1 MTTDE
6 PKQDSGYGETPPKD
20 ECAECDTKLIDEL
33 KCKAAG
39 VAAEA
44 EYNAEYQGEV
54 TAAQAKF
61 TEIRNNYRKTRTE
74 VTLDVQDMKHQAK
87 RLIDRIKCLIKQERV
102 VECLDE
108 AWCDVYEDLKECWS
122 GGCCV
127 DDPGQCDF
135 DTTDTSLDEAG
146 LKKLIAEYVEKA
158 KKAKECFEKLSG
170 EPEALAQ
177 RVRDRKAELDTIVTQ
192 LGGDAATTDLKRLYA
207 MALVLKY
214 RLSIVWNGFK
224 ETKDFVDCLCRA
236 LTCWTEG
243 SAAIAVLKGRLAVK
257 ECQDKA
263 DKDRCA
269 ALAAN
274 PVDEILTV
282 YDKKC
287 CEDPCP
293 DTDDDDHDDDC
304 GCHDH
309 KKPDPSPYDQ
319 NKPDRQDQSA
329 Y

>member
-1 MTTDE
+1 MATDE
-6 PKQDSGYGETPPKD
+6 PQQHSGYGETPSKD
-20 ECAECDTKLIDEL
+20 ECVECDTTLIDKL

-44 EYNAEYQGEV
+44 AYNAEYQDKV
-54 TAAQAKF
+54 TAAKTEF
-61 TEIRNNYRKTRTE
+61 TEIRNKYRTTRTE
-74 VTLDVQDMKHQAK
+74 VALDVQDMRHQVK
-87 RLIDRIKCLIKQERV
+87 RAIDRIKCLIKQERV

-108 AWCDVYEDLKECWS
+108 AWCDVRDALDECWS

-127 DDPGQCDF
+127 KEPDCQF
-135 DTTDTSLDEAG
+135 DTSDPPSDETE

-158 KKAKECFEKLSG
+158 AKAEACFKQLSE
-170 EPEALAQ
+170 EPAALAQ
-177 RVRDRKAELDTIVTQ
+177 RVRDRKADLDAVQTMI
-192 LGGDAATTDLKRLYA
+192 GGDAATTDLKRLYA
-207 MALVLKY
+207 MALVLQY
-214 RLSIVWNGFK
+214 RLWRVWNGFK

-243 SAAIAVLKGRLAVK
+243 SAAIAVLKGKLAVE
-257 ECQDKA
+257 ECEDKA
-263 DKDRCA
+263 DQDRCA

-293 DTDDDDHDDDC
+293 DDEDEDEDEDECSCDDD
-304 GCHDH
+304 
-309 KKPDPSPYDQ
+309 KKRKKDKHS
-319 NKPDRQDQSA
+319 NWSA
-329 Y
+329 D

>member
-1 MTTDE
+1 MATDE
-6 PKQDSGYGETPPKD
+6 PRQESECDDTSPKD
-20 ECAECDTKLIDEL
+20 ECAECDTTLIDEL

-44 EYNAEYQGEV
+44 AYNAEYQDKI
-54 TAAQAKF
+54 TAAQAEF
-61 TEIRNNYRKTRTE
+61 TEIRNKYRKTRTE
-74 VTLDVQDMKHQAK
+74 VTLDVQDMRHQIK
-87 RLIDRIKCLIKQERV
+87 RAIDRIKCLIKQERV

-108 AWCDVYEDLKECWS
+108 AWCDVKEELDKCWS

-127 DDPGQCDF
+127 KEAECQF
-135 DTTDTSLDEAG
+135 DTSNPPSDETE

-158 KKAKECFEKLSG
+158 AKAEACFKKLSE
-170 EPEALAQ
+170 EPGALAQ
-177 RVRDRKAELDTIVTQ
+177 RVRDRKAELDAIQTMI
-192 LGGDAATTDLKRLYA
+192 GGDAATTDLKRLYA
-207 MALVLKY
+207 MAVVLQY
-214 RLSIVWNGFK
+214 RLWRIWNGFK

-243 SAAIAVLKGRLAVK
+243 SAAIATLKGKLAVL
-257 ECQDKA
+257 ECHKKA
-263 DKDRCA
+263 EDERCA
-269 ALAAN
+269 SLSAN

-293 DTDDDDHDDDC
+293 DTDDDDHDDGC
-304 GCHDH
+304 GCDDQ
-309 KKPDPSPYDQ
+309 KKPDRP
-319 NKPDRQDQSA
+319 DQSS

>member
-1 MTTDE
+1 M
-6 PKQDSGYGETPPKD
+6 
-20 ECAECDTKLIDEL
+20 
-33 KCKAAG
+33 
-39 VAAEA
+39 
-44 EYNAEYQGEV
+44 
-54 TAAQAKF
+54 
-61 TEIRNNYRKTRTE
+61 R
-74 VTLDVQDMKHQAK
+74 HQAK

-108 AWCDVYEDLKECWS
+108 AWCDVSEDLKECCED
-122 GGCCV
+122 GCCV
-127 DDPGQCDF
+127 KDEECQF
-135 DTTDTSLDEAG
+135 DTSDTSLDEGA
-146 LKKLIAEYVEKA
+146 LKKLIADYVEKA
-158 KKAKECFEKLSG
+158 ANAKDCFTKLSG
-170 EPEALAQ
+170 EPDALAQ
-177 RVRDRKAELDTIVTQ
+177 RVRDRKADLDAIVAQ
-192 LGGDAATTDLKRLYA
+192 LGGDPATTDLKRLYA

-214 RLSIVWNGFK
+214 RLSVVWNGFK
-224 ETKDFVDCLCRA
+224 EIKDFVDCLCRA

-243 SAAIAVLKGRLAVK
+243 SAAIAILKGRLAVL

-263 DKDRCA
+263 KDDRCA

-309 KKPDPSPYDQ
+309 KKPEPSPYDQ
-319 NKPDRQDQSA
+319 KTPDRPEQSA
-329 Y
+329 S